1 MTLCELITNP
11 ITRMVDE
18 GKNLDEIAEA
28 VCPTIQYGREKIIR
42 VIKDFLGEEYLI
54 QHAEVL
60 GYDVGKAQLAKKR
73 TQRSHKKID
82 ATTDTVIESNS
93 VTPASSCHT
102 TVQAVNTEQVKDGG
116 QTKGQEQALEVHDK
130 PAACCQDRVVRTK
143 NISENRD
150 SEEESGE
157 TTKQELDDAPELN
170 ASDVL
175 VEALK
180 KLIRLFSLEDVKKA
194 LVVAESDI

>member
-1 MTLCELITNP
+1 
-11 ITRMVDE
+11 
-18 GKNLDEIAEA
+18 
-28 VCPTIQYGREKIIR
+28 
-42 VIKDFLGEEYLI
+42 
-54 QHAEVL
+54 
-60 GYDVGKAQLAKKR
+60 
-73 TQRSHKKID
+73 
-82 ATTDTVIESNS
+82 
-93 VTPASSCHT
+93 
-102 TVQAVNTEQVKDGG
+102 VNTEQVKDGG

>member
-1 MTLCELITNP
+1 
-11 ITRMVDE
+11 MVDE

-82 ATTDTVIESNS
+82 ATTDTVVESNI
-93 VTPASSCHT
+93 VTPIASC
-102 TVQAVNTEQVKDGG
+102 TVQAVNTEQVTQAG
-116 QTKGQEQALEVHDK
+116 KGQVLEEHDK
-130 PAACCQDRVVRTK
+130 PAACCQERVVRK
-143 NISENRD
+143 KIVSENRD
-150 SEEESGE
+150 SGEEITE
-157 TTKQELDDAPELN
+157 QEHYDAPEIN
-170 ASDVL
+170 VSNVL

-194 LVVAESDI
+194 LAVIESDI

>member
-73 TQRSHKKID
+73 TQSSHKKID

-93 VTPASSCHT
+93 VTP
-102 TVQAVNTEQVKDGG
+102 
-116 QTKGQEQALEVHDK
+116 
-130 PAACCQDRVVRTK
+130 PAACCQERVVK
-143 NISENRD
+143 KKIVSENRD
-150 SEEESGE
+150 SEEETMLE
-157 TTKQELDDAPELN
+157 EHDAEPVIN
-170 ASDVL
+170 VSHVL
-175 VEALK
+175 VEAIK
-180 KLIRLFSLEDVKKA
+180 NLIRLFSIEEVKKA
-194 LVVAESDI
+194 LEVAESEI